1 VRWASGVLFA
11 VLVMGQGGSG
21 SAPGEAE
28 PVQVAAFI
36 ATPGART
43 GCLRLDVPEASGVSC
58 FDVQVTTGTDPAA
71 DRFTWRFSAHATA
84 TEGRR
89 LERLKVRVAGA
100 REALSDWEPRG
111 PRELDG
117 GPVTAALPGTGGLV
131 RVSPPAG
138 RLITY
143 ADDDL
148 YHVSWARTPASG
160 KDCCRRAEVGGIT
173 GWSVA
178 RGTGMPA
185 RLTLE
190 AWVR

>member
-1 VRWASGVLFA
+1 MLFA
-11 VLVMGQGGSG
+11 LLVMGQGGAG
-21 SAPGEAE
+21 SAPEEAD
-28 PVQVAAFI
+28 PVQVAEFI
-36 ATPGART
+36 AMPGART
-43 GCLRLDVPEASGVSC
+43 GCIRLDVPEASGAAC
-58 FDVQVTTGTDPAA
+58 FDVQVTTGTDPAT
-71 DRFTWRFSAHATA
+71 DHFTWRFSAQATA
-84 TEGRR
+84 TKGRR
-89 LERLKVRVAGA
+89 LERLKIRLAGA
-100 REALSDWEPRG
+100 RQALSEWEPRG

-117 GPVTAALPGTGGLV
+117 GPVTAGLPDTGAPV
-131 RVSPPAG
+131 RFSPPAG

-148 YHVSWARTPASG
+148 YHVSWAAAPASE
-160 KDCCRRAEVGGIT
+160 KDCCRRAEVGGMT